1 MIKTIKI
8 RKIQSSNSIKSLI
21 DGAAVGTT
29 SIGSSLIA
37 TALRTKTL
45 TGKALLI
52 IFIALCG
59 QPAFGEAVAISLSD
73 HKDKPLKN
81 AVVSF
86 KPMNAIS
93 NETPKSTATT
103 IAQINKE
110 FEPEVSVVQ
119 AGTAIKFPN
128 KDNILHHVYSFSSAK
143 TFDLPLYKGVPAEPI
158 VFDTPGLVT
167 LGCNIHDWMRA
178 YVVVV
183 DTPYYKISADNGT
196 VSINGIPSGEYEME
210 VWHPR
215 QRKVYKDIVEI
226 SQDFSLSLTIT
237 TKPQLRSRRN
247 SAGGKRKYGN

>member
-8 RKIQSSNSIKSLI
+8 RKIQSSNSTKSLV
-21 DGAAVGTT
+21 GASFIGT
-29 SIGSSLIA
+29 SFIA
-37 TALRTKTL
+37 RALRIKTL
-45 TGKALLI
+45 TTKALVI
-52 IFIALCG
+52 SCMTLCG

-73 HKDKPLKN
+73 HKGKPLKN

-93 NETPKSTATT
+93 KAIPKSASTT
-103 IAQINKE
+103 IAQVNKE

-128 KDNILHHVYSFSSAK
+128 KDDISHHVYSFSKAK
-143 TFDLPLYKGVPAEPI
+143 TFDLPLYKGVPAEPVI
-158 VFDTPGLVT
+158 FDTPGLVT

-183 DTPYYKISADNGT
+183 DTPYYKISAENGT
-196 VSINGIPSGEYEME
+196 LSINGIPSGEYEME
-210 VWHPR
+210 IWHPR
-215 QRKVYKDIVEI
+215 QRKVYKDLVEI
-226 SQDFSLSLTIT
+226 SQDFSLSLTIP